1 MYATSAAGF
10 VLELEV
16 FYGGAVVARSQ
27 DIERLKAAKDH
38 LLKPNGFEW
47 IVERDTHSAC
57 TAGSRSTG

>member
-38 LLKPNGFEW
+38 LLKPNGF
-47 IVERDTHSAC
+47 
-57 TAGSRSTG
+57 